1 MGQQRTTVWILGDQ
15 LSPRWPAWLAEH
27 GLNPGNA
34 RLLFIES
41 SAKLCARPWHR
52 HKLILVLSAMRH
64 FMDDMRRVGFQV
76 DHRRAPTFLAALRA
90 HAQEHP
96 DERLVVM
103 RPSTWQG
110 AQFVSRLGETLG
122 LPVEVWP
129 NRFFLSSPADLG
141 TARSPLMETFYRK
154 LRRRTGILMEG
165 DQPVGGRWNWDA
177 ENRRPPRKDWSPDA
191 LPAVPSYAPDAITQ
205 EVIREVARLETA
217 WGRLEGFALP
227 VTRADALAF
236 YQDFLEHRLPSF
248 GPYQDAMYSGQPW
261 LFHALISPLINIG
274 LLDPLEVC
282 AGAERAWQ
290 AGHAPLNSVEGFI
303 RQVIGW
309 REFIYAIY
317 WREMPR
323 LREMNVLGA
332 HRPLPAFYW
341 DAQTDMA
348 CLRECVQGVWE
359 RGYTHHI
366 QRLMVLCNFALLAG
380 INPQEVNEWFLST
393 YADAYDWVVTP
404 NVIGMGLFADGGIV
418 GTKPYAASANYI
430 NKMSNYCAGCR
441 FDPRQRV
448 GPRACPFNALYWD
461 FVARHADRLGAN
473 PRTSMAV
480 KTLNRLDKREL
491 AAMRAQAAAFLD
503 ALPAGG

>member
-1 MGQQRTTVWILGDQ
+1 
-15 LSPRWPAWLAEH
+15 
-27 GLNPGNA
+27 LNPSNA

-41 SAKLCARPWHR
+41 SAKLRARPWHR

-64 FMDDMRRVGFQV
+64 FMDEMRRVGFQV

-96 DERLVVM
+96 NERLVVM

-110 AQFVSRLGETLG
+110 AHFVSRLGETLG

-141 TARSPLMETFYRK
+141 AARSPLMETFYRK

-191 LPAVPSYAPDAITQ
+191 LPAVPSYAPDATTR
-205 EVIREVARLETA
+205 EVIAEVARLDTA
-217 WGRLEGFALP
+217 WGRLDGFALP

-236 YQDFLEHRLPSF
+236 YRDFLDRRLPNF
-248 GPYQDAMYSGQPW
+248 GPYQDAMYSGHPW

-274 LLDPLEVC
+274 LLEPAEVC

-290 AGHAPLNSVEGFI
+290 AGHAPLNSAEGFI

-323 LREMNVLGA
+323 LRAMNVLGA
-332 HRPLPAFYW
+332 TRPLPAFYW

-348 CLRECVQGVWE
+348 CLRACVQGVWE

-380 INPQEVNEWFLST
+380 VNPQEVNEWFLAT
-393 YADAYDWVVTP
+393 YVDAYDWVVTP

-430 NKMSNYCAGCR
+430 HKMSDYCAKCR

-461 FVARHADRLGAN
+461 FVARHAERLGAN

-480 KTLNRLDKREL
+480 KTLNRLDKGEL
-491 AAMRAQAAAFLD
+491 AAMRAQAADFLTRSGL
-503 ALPAGG
+503 AAGELPLGECATDQAE

>member
-1 MGQQRTTVWILGDQ
+1 MDKPRTTVWILGDQ
-15 LSPRWPAWLAEH
+15 LSPRWPAWLAER

-41 SAKLCARPWHR
+41 SAKLRARPWHR
-52 HKLILVLSAMRH
+52 HKLILALSAMRH
-64 FMDDMRRVGFQV
+64 FAEEMQRLGFQV
-76 DHRRAPTFLAALRA
+76 EYRRAPTFLAALR
-90 HAQEHP
+90 QERAR
-96 DERLVVM
+96 ERLIVM

-129 NRFFLSSPADLG
+129 NRFFLSSPTDLG

-165 DQPVGGRWNWDA
+165 DQPVGGRWNLDA
-177 ENRRPPRKDWSPDA
+177 ENRQPPRKDWSPDA
-191 LPAVPSYAPDAITQ
+191 FPAIPSYVPDAITRA
-205 EVIREVARLETA
+205 VIAEVARLDTA
-217 WGRLEGFALP
+217 WGRLDGFALP

-236 YQDFLEHRLPSF
+236 YQDFLEHRLPNF
-248 GPYQDAMYSGQPW
+248 GPYQDAMLSGQPW

-274 LLDPLEVC
+274 LLEPLEVC

-290 AGHAPLNSVEGFI
+290 AGHAPLNSAEGFI

-309 REFIYAIY
+309 REFIHAIY

-323 LREMNVLGA
+323 LRAMNVLGA
-332 HRPLPAFYW
+332 TRPLPAFYW

-348 CLRECVQGVWE
+348 CLRECVQSVWE

-380 INPQEVNEWFLST
+380 ISPQEVNEWFLST
-393 YADAYDWVVTP
+393 YVDAYDWVVTP

-430 NKMSNYCAGCR
+430 HKMSNYCAKCR
-441 FDPRQRV
+441 FDPRQRT

-461 FVARHADRLGAN
+461 FVARHASIRASAPARARVRSTRCTG
-473 PRTSMAV
+473 TSSP
-480 KTLNRLDKREL
+480 
-491 AAMRAQAAAFLD
+491 AMPSAWALTRA
-503 ALPAGG
+503 PAWQ

>member
-1 MGQQRTTVWILGDQ
+1 
-15 LSPRWPAWLAEH
+15 
-27 GLNPGNA
+27 LNPSNA

-41 SAKLCARPWHR
+41 SAKLRARPWHR

-64 FMDDMRRVGFQV
+64 FMDDMRRLGFQV
-76 DHRRAPTFLAALRA
+76 EYRRAPTFLAALRA

-141 TARSPLMETFYRK
+141 AARSPLMETFYRK

-177 ENRRPPRKDWSPDA
+177 ENRRPPRKDWSPQS
-191 LPAVPSYAPDAITQ
+191 LPRRSDVCARRDHPRGD
-205 EVIREVARLETA
+205 REVARLDTA
-217 WGRLEGFALP
+217 WGRLDGFALP

-236 YQDFLEHRLPSF
+236 YQDFLDHRLPNF
-248 GPYQDAMYSGQPW
+248 GPYQDAMLSGQPW

-274 LLDPLEVC
+274 LLEPLEVC

-290 AGHAPLNSVEGFI
+290 AGHAPLNSAEGFI

-323 LREMNVLGA
+323 LRAMNVLGA

-348 CLRECVQGVWE
+348 CLRACVQGVWE

-380 INPQEVNEWFLST
+380 VNPQEVNEWFLST
-393 YADAYDWVVTP
+393 YVDAYDWVVTP

-430 NKMSNYCAGCR
+430 HKMSNYCAKCR

-461 FVARHADRLGAN
+461 FVARHAERLGAN

-480 KTLNRLDKREL
+480 KTLNRLDKGEL
-491 AAMRAQAAAFLD
+491 AAMRAQAAAFVD